1 MTSIACYE
9 ALHLAAIVGVKKKIM
24 AKLYYM
30 SKASFLTIILIYL
43 AVYHAASHVIGI
55 VVALYKGKRL
65 ASPPSELRN

>member
-30 SKASFLTIILIYL
+30 PI
-43 AVYHAASHVIGI
+43 AV
-55 VVALYKGKRL
+55 
-65 ASPPSELRN
+65 